1 MIFITL
7 ALNCIHL
14 QSNTNMLDSKDVL
27 KSYELS
33 MTTELIRL
41 IRMNANNMHANNWM
55 QIIMYANNQSP
66 NRFAFSA

>member
-1 MIFITL
+1 
-7 ALNCIHL
+7 
-14 QSNTNMLDSKDVL
+14 MLDSKDVL

-66 NRFAFSA
+66 NRFAFST